1 MESAQENPKMNEDRE
16 SNEAGE
22 PCAGETIGTTRSR
35 RYFLASTV
43 PGLALTAAWP
53 ANAALPPAQNEMFR
67 SPHPLEDVLRRYG
80 SEFGDLTR
88 LP

>member
-1 MESAQENPKMNEDRE
+1 MSKDRE
-16 SNEAGE
+16 SEYAGQS
-22 PCAGETIGTTRSR
+22 CAGDPIGTTRSR
-35 RYFLASTV
+35 REFLASTV

-53 ANAALPPAQNEMFR
+53 ASAASPLEQDKVT
-67 SPHPLEDVLRRYG
+67 SQPHPLEDVLRRYG